1 MLIVDNNAL
10 SFAFNVSNGIPIL
23 PFYDNKADEELKHL
37 TYYLNC
43 LREIHV
49 DDVRAHND
57 EAFGLMK
64 MKYENMEE
72 PQVQIKQRQS
82 GQAID
87 DLNNP
92 HTISREYLQCEP
104 IEMFDDLPHNP
115 STEENQNQVT
125 YPFV

>member
-1 MLIVDNNAL
+1 MSFTASDRLYADAILDHIDPNQDIFSYRLYREHCVETEYGLIKDLRIIENRAIKDMLIVDNNAL

-23 PFYDNKADEELKHL
+23 PFYDNKEDEELKHL

-64 MKYENMEE
+64 MTFDNME
-72 PQVQIKQRQS
+72 
-82 GQAID
+82 
-87 DLNNP
+87 
-92 HTISREYLQCEP
+92 
-104 IEMFDDLPHNP
+104 
-115 STEENQNQVT
+115 
-125 YPFV
+125 